1 MYRLS
6 AGFLGKNDEMKK
18 PGEVFSVI
26 LRRNMKFALTVAVV
40 IVLLTCGIIPQ
51 GVCATDKPFFVFA
64 TRQEGRDILTT
75 RDEFVEQMSPFDR
88 SCRMRTDRDVT
99 VKESLDF
106 VSNNVL
112 ALEKEDE
119 ERIRPIIAG
128 VESKLK
134 RFESFLPD
142 RVYLVKTTGNEEG
155 GAAYTRGGA
164 IVIPRGMIPADP
176 VTLYRLLSHELFHII
191 SRKNPKLRDE
201 LYQTIGFR
209 KCPPFEFPK
218 MLKERKITNPDSP
231 VTDHCISVKAGK
243 KSLLVVP
250 ILYSNQEKYSKAHS
264 EEFFDYLHGRLSA
277 VGPVRSKQPADYYS
291 EAELEGSARK
301 VGKNTDYT
309 IHPEVILADIFSYLF
324 FGVSELES
332 RKSKGRWITCFKGQA
347 ASDAALMRMA

>member
-1 MYRLS
+1 
-6 AGFLGKNDEMKK
+6 MKK

-26 LRRNMKFALTVAVV
+26 LRRNMKFALTVAAA
-40 IVLLTCGIIPQ
+40 IVLLACGIIPQ
-51 GVCATDKPFFVFA
+51 GVCAAEDKPFFVFA
-64 TRQEGRDILTT
+64 TRQEGRDILTA

-99 VKESLDF
+99 IKEYLDF

-112 ALEKEDE
+112 AWEKEDE
-119 ERIRPIIAG
+119 ERIQPIIAG
-128 VESKLK
+128 MESKLK
-134 RFESFLPD
+134 RFAPFLPD

-191 SRKNPKLRDE
+191 SRKNPKLRNE

-218 MLKERKITNPDSP
+218 MFKERKITNPDSP
-231 VTDHCISVKAGK
+231 VNDHCISVKADK
-243 KSLLVVP
+243 KNLLVVP

-264 EEFFDYLHGRLSA
+264 EEFFDYLQVAFLA
-277 VGPVRSKQPADYYS
+277 VGPGAVKGGKPNLYS
-291 EAELEGSARK
+291 EAELEGFYEQI
-301 VGKNTDYT
+301 GKNTDYT
-309 IHPEVILADIFSYLF
+309 IHPEEILADNFSYLF
-324 FGVSELES
+324 FGVTELES
-332 RKSKGRWITCFKGQA
+332 PEVIKKMDKVFQKASRK
-347 ASDAALMRMA
+347 